1 MTEGPTAPGRL
12 LVAFEEERRR
22 LRWSVRDSLEPALA
36 GMAMQVYA
44 ARRRCARC
52 NEPTAVILDAL
63 AADLRASMADVRA
76 LGQRLR
82 TPALDDGFLQAL
94 QAECRAVDRNDV
106 AVELAVDGDL
116 DGLPTAVEVVAHRV
130 VADALSAAVAHRM
143 SSCRL
148 TVRRTAAWLTVEIV
162 VDDADARVHRLT
174 ARAREETTELGGTWE
189 IDDAVVRVTLP
200 L

>member
-1 MTEGPTAPGRL
+1 
-12 LVAFEEERRR
+12 
-22 LRWSVRDSLEPALA
+22 
-36 GMAMQVYA
+36 
-44 ARRRCARC
+44 
-52 NEPTAVILDAL
+52 
-63 AADLRASMADVRA
+63 
-76 LGQRLR
+76 
-82 TPALDDGFLQAL
+82 
-94 QAECRAVDRNDV
+94 
-106 AVELAVDGDL
+106 
-116 DGLPTAVEVVAHRV
+116 VVAHRV

>member
-52 NEPTAVILDAL
+52 NDRTVVILDAL
-63 AADLRASMADVRA
+63 AADLRASMAEVRA

-82 TPALDDGFLQAL
+82 TPALDHGFLDAL
-94 QAECRAVDRNDV
+94 RAECRAVEEDL
-106 AVELAVDGDL
+106 AVGLTVDGDL

-130 VADALSAAVAHRM
+130 VADALCAAVAHRM
-143 SSCRL
+143 SSCRI
-148 TVRRTAAWLTVEIV
+148 TVRRAACLTVEIV
-162 VDDADARVHRLT
+162 VDEADARVLRLT
-174 ARAREETTELGGTWE
+174 ARAREETTELGGIYET
-189 IDDAVVRVTLP
+189 DGAVVRVILP
-200 L
+200 I

>member
-1 MTEGPTAPGRL
+1 L

-63 AADLRASMADVRA
+63 AADLRASMAEVRA

-82 TPALDDGFLQAL
+82 TPALDDGFLHAL
-94 QAECRAVDRNDV
+94 RAECRAVGDHV
-106 AVELAVDGDL
+106 AVDLTVDGDV

-130 VADALSAAVAHRM
+130 VADALAAAVAHRM
-143 SSCRL
+143 SSCRIA
-148 TVRRTAAWLTVEIV
+148 VRRAAARLTVEIV
-162 VDDADARVHRLT
+162 VDEADARVHRLT
-174 ARAREETTELGGTWE
+174 ARAREETAELGGTCE
-189 IDDAVVRVTLP
+189 TAGAVARVSLP
-200 L
+200 A

>member
-52 NEPTAVILDAL
+52 NEATALILDAL

-82 TPALDDGFLQAL
+82 TPALDDGFLHAL
-94 QAECRAVDRNDV
+94 RAECRRVDDEVAVD
-106 AVELAVDGDL
+106 LTVDGDL

-130 VADALSAAVAHRM
+130 VADALAAALAHRM
-143 SSCRL
+143 SSCRI
-148 TVRRTAAWLTVEIV
+148 TVWRASARLAVEIV
-162 VDDADARVHRLT
+162 VDEPDARVHRLT
-174 ARAREETTELGGTWE
+174 ARAREETAELGGTWE
-189 IDDAVVRVTLP
+189 ADGTVVRVNLP
-200 L
+200 V